1 MLILACGM
9 LDPLP
14 KNVFHIPLCRKSNLE
29 AKDKFLDPLAILKTA
44 FCLGQ
49 LTFWTLLKECFF

>member
-1 MLILACGM
+1 M

-14 KNVFHIPLCRKSNLE
+14 KDVFHIPLCRKSNLE

-49 LTFWTLLKECFF
+49 LAFWSLPIKALS